1 MRNFENFGKNT
12 RVIKKVL
19 VVRFSSVNGRN
30 QINKD
35 IRVWE
40 IDLENQKVLNDLVYI
55 LEIPK
60 YFKVLKIKEK
70 EIVKVNKEKE
80 KEKYINW
87 VNFHL
92 STKLIY
98 GKSWT
103 W

>member
-12 RVIKKVL
+12 RVI
-19 VVRFSSVNGRN
+19 
-30 QINKD
+30 NKD
-35 IRVWE
+35 VRVWE